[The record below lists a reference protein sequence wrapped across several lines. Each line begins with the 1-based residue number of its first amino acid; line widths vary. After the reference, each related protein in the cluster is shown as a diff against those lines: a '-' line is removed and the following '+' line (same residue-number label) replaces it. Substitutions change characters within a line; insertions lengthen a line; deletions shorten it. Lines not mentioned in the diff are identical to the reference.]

1 MQEQS
6 VLLAVSFPFTSSLED
21 AVPDISITD
30 TAGAAKPKPTAEP
43 AVRATLAPVPRL
55 LPSPSTRLVSRSLS
69 PRRAAAA
76 ATSADRRAKA
86 VSLVTVSL
94 TFNLLA
100 FNRVT
105 RLTPFRLLPVRLVRK
120 VKGLLQHGLQPAV
133 WNLQGLE
140 QLGGGC
146 EAVDLQQGGD

>member
-1 MQEQS
+1 VQEQS

-76 ATSADRRAKA
+76 
-86 VSLVTVSL
+86 VSL